1 MEASSDLSA
10 PLGRPEFRRL
20 AASYTLNELGDW
32 LGIIAL
38 SVLVFDQTGS
48 ALATMALFL
57 GSKFLPAL
65 ISPAFVARVESTPTR
80 LLLPAIYL
88 AEAAAFGLLALF
100 AHHFSLAPVVILAAI
115 DGTLALAG
123 RSLTR
128 AVVVAL
134 LEPAGELRSGNA
146 VLNIG
151 FTAGSALGPALAGII
166 VGGLG
171 AWSGFGVQ
179 TALLLDA
186 ISFLTIAAI
195 LFAGPLPNTKP
206 EEGRWKDR
214 FRAGLAYVAARV
226 PLRRLLMAQGV
237 AFIFFTAPLPIE
249 VIYAKSTL
257 NSGDSGYGVLLAS
270 WGVGMVVG
278 GVVFARLRGA
288 KLPFLLFGSVLVIGA
303 SYLGLAAAPTL
314 LVACA
319 VSVIGG
325 AGNGVEWVAAV
336 SAIQEMTRSEMQAR
350 VMSVLESVGAAM
362 PGVGFLV
369 GGLVAAGHSPRTTF
383 LVSGLGVLAVLAF
396 ATRALAGTPWT
407 RGEGAIGP
415 SVLDE
420 PEESGM
426 LKLGTEAGSSL
437 AATGGRPAMEEETE

>member
-1 MEASSDLSA
+1 
-10 PLGRPEFRRL
+10 
-20 AASYTLNELGDW
+20 
-32 LGIIAL
+32 
-38 SVLVFDQTGS
+38 
-48 ALATMALFL
+48 MALFL

-65 ISPAFVARVESTPTR
+65 ISPAFVAKIESTPPR
-80 LLLPAIYL
+80 FSLPTIYL
-88 AEAAAFGLLALF
+88 AEAGAFALLAIL
-100 AHHFSLAPVVILAAI
+100 AHHFSLLPVVVLAAI

-146 VLNIG
+146 VLNLG
-151 FTAGSALGPALAGII
+151 FTAGSALGPALAGVI

-171 AWSGFGVQ
+171 AWSGFGIQ

-186 ISFLTIAAI
+186 VSFLTIAVI
-195 LFAGPLPNTKP
+195 LFAGPLPLTDSD
-206 EEGRWKDR
+206 EGRWKDR
-214 FRAGLAYVAARV
+214 FRAGLAYVGARL
-226 PLRRLLMAQGV
+226 PLRRLLFAQGV

-249 VIYAKSTL
+249 VIYVKSTL
-257 NSGDSGYGVLLAS
+257 GSGDSGYGALLAS
-270 WGVGMVVG
+270 WGVGMVLG
-278 GVVFARLRGA
+278 GVVFARLRKA
-288 KLPFLLFGSVLVIGA
+288 NLPLLLFGSVLVIGA

-319 VSVIGG
+319 ISVIGG
-325 AGNGVEWVAAV
+325 AGNGVEWVAVV

-369 GGLVAAGHSPRTTF
+369 GGLIAAGHNARTTF
-383 LVSGLGVLAVLAF
+383 LVSGLGVLVVLAF
-396 ATRALAGTPWT
+396 ATRSLAGTPWT

-415 SVLDE
+415 SGLDE
-420 PEESGM
+420 EFGVDM
-426 LKLGTEAGSSL
+426 LKIDDPAASL
-437 AATGGRPAMEEETE
+437 ASTGGPPDPEETEPR